1 VLAWWR
7 FTQASNAERA
17 GRSAHRH
24 IVSAALGF
32 GSVGRIRVERTR
44 GFALPAGLVVGM
56 TCAMSCNEACAA
68 GVGTLSSS
76 IGLLAVLAA
85 LSVVKAWPAHLINS
99 AWPAVGGALLV
110 AGGAAWFWRARVAVR
125 LLVGSGVMPA
135 LVATS
140 ADLPVAQSSVR
151 TVDLPQDFDRVDL
164 MTELRLHFVSVQAAW
179 DKAEMGALSA
189 LTTPEMLRE
198 LCLDQQGCQAA
209 HDAHRTDVVT
219 LHAELLGFDELSH
232 DLVLTVEFSG
242 LLREG
247 VADGARPFREVW
259 LLTKP
264 KGASCGWR
272 LARHQA
278 LF

>member
-1 VLAWWR
+1 
-7 FTQASNAERA
+7 
-17 GRSAHRH
+17 
-24 IVSAALGF
+24 
-32 GSVGRIRVERTR
+32 
-44 GFALPAGLVVGM
+44 M
-56 TCAMSCNEACAA
+56 TCAMSCNEACAS
-68 GVGTLSSS
+68 GVGALSSS

-85 LSVVKAWPAHLINS
+85 LSVVKAWPAHLISS

-110 AGGAAWFWRARVAVR
+110 AGGAAWFWRARIAVR
-125 LLVGSGVMPA
+125 LLVGSGSVPA
-135 LVATS
+135 LVA
-140 ADLPVAQSSVR
+140 APGARPLAQSQIR
-151 TVDLPQDFDRVDL
+151 TIELPRGFDRSEL
-164 MTELRLHFVSVQAAW
+164 MAELRSHFVEVQAAW

-198 LCLDQQGCQAA
+198 LCLDQQDCQGA
-209 HDAHRTDVVT
+209 HEATRTDVVT
-219 LHAELLGFDELSH
+219 LQAELLGFDALP
-232 DLVLTVEFSG
+232 DDFVLTVEFSG

-247 VADGARPFREVW
+247 VAEGARPFREVW